1 MIQATRET
9 SPSTAGAGGASAG
22 PDEVRPPSGD
32 GKPFADV
39 NGLRQIG
46 RAAGR
51 ETDAK
56 GPVRA
61 HPPDA
66 APLLNFAVV
75 GAQKCG
81 TTALRRFLA
90 AHPEIG
96 MCPDEMHLF
105 DAPDYS
111 TCWTSAHIDQRYR
124 SALGS
129 GCSAAVRGECTP
141 VYMFLP
147 EVAARL
153 ARYNPSLKLIVLLR
167 DPVQRA
173 ISAYYMEKHRGGE
186 NKPLWLALLLEPL
199 RCRLDKDHR
208 PLTSARRQ
216 HTYRRRGLYSKQL
229 RNLCRHFAPSQVLIV
244 QNAELRRHHHRTLR
258 RVFAFLGVADDV
270 RVPAEIV
277 FANPARPK
285 KHRVVRLLLGAS
297 YCVERRRLAAIL
309 RTRSSARETVSL
321 EQAQ

>member
-1 MIQATRET
+1 MIQATLE
-9 SPSTAGAGGASAG
+9 TAGRGIDAK
-22 PDEVRPPSGD
+22 D
-32 GKPFADV
+32 
-39 NGLRQIG
+39 
-46 RAAGR
+46 AAGAHA
-51 ETDAK
+51 TDT
-56 GPVRA
+56 
-61 HPPDA
+61 
-66 APLLNFAVV
+66 APLLHFAVV

-111 TCWTSAHIDQRYR
+111 PCWTSAHIDQRYR
-124 SALGS
+124 SALGAR
-129 GCSAAVRGECTP
+129 CDAALRGECTP
-141 VYMFLP
+141 AYMFMP
-147 EVAARL
+147 GVPAQL
-153 ARYNPSLKLIVLLR
+153 ARYNPGLKLIVLLR

-186 NKPLWLALLLEPL
+186 DKPLWLALLLEPL

-208 PLTSARRQ
+208 SRTSAHRH

-229 RNLCRHFAPSQVLIV
+229 RNLYRHFAPSQVLIV

-258 RVFAFLGVADDV
+258 RVFGFLGVADGV
-270 RVPAEIV
+270 RVPAETV
-277 FANPARPK
+277 FASPARPK
-285 KHRVVRLLLGAS
+285 KHRVVRLLLAAS

-309 RTRSSARETVSL
+309 RGRPFARGTISPG
-321 EQAQ
+321 QAQ